1 MSARWG
7 GAFTPMLVVW
17 VLQYVHWHR
26 SFEIFGALGVIW
38 AFFFYRWFRDNPR
51 DHPRVNEAELA
62 LLAGAE
68 RAASGHGN
76 VP

>member
-1 MSARWG
+1 VPSASSG
-7 GAFTPMLVVW
+7 LSSFTVGSGIT
-17 VLQYVHWHR
+17 R
-26 SFEIFGALGVIW
+26 ATI
-38 AFFFYRWFRDNPR
+38 
-51 DHPRVNEAELA
+51 PRVNEAELA